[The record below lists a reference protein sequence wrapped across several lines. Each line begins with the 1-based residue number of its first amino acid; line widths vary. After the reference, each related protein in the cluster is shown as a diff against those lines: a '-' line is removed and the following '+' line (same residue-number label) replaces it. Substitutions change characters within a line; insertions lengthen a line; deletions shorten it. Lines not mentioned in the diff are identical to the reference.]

1 MRRFSAILL
10 TFLTVSSAM
19 ASGQSHRRSRM
30 SSVLDSI
37 AVEQSAADAARKAA
51 ARGGGLMHYIVEEG
65 DTVFIDN
72 IQPVWVFPKGFKIK
86 GTDWRRYYK
95 LVYNFNKVY
104 PYALLGRKL
113 IAEVDANIDS
123 QGMNRLQKDRYI
135 NSMQWELLRDFEGAI
150 RHMTISQGKLLV
162 RLVDR
167 EIGKS
172 SYEIVK
178 DYKNGLAAGF
188 WQGVARIFG
197 QDLKNHYD
205 PKGED
210 LMTEYLI
217 QKWESGE
224 FDDLY
229 FSVFMEMP
237 KRTYIPSKYE

>member
-1 MRRFSAILL
+1 MA
-10 TFLTVSSAM
+10 TFLMLASAM
-19 ASGQSHRRSRM
+19 ASGQGHKRARM
-30 SSVLDSI
+30 SAMMDSI
-37 AVEQSAADAARKAA
+37 AVEQKAADIARKAA
-51 ARGGGLMHYIVEEG
+51 ANGGGLMHYIVEQG
-65 DTVFIDN
+65 DTIYIDN
-72 IQPVWVFPKGFKIK
+72 IAPVWVFPKGVKIK

-113 IAEVDANIDS
+113 VAEVDANIETK
-123 QGMNRLQKDRYI
+123 GMNRLQKEKYI
-135 NSMQWELLRDFEGAI
+135 TGMQWQLLGDFEDAI

-172 SYEIVK
+172 SYDIVK
-178 DYKNGLAAGF
+178 DYKNGIAAGF
-188 WQGVARIFG
+188 WQGVAKIFG
-197 QDLKNHYD
+197 QNLKNHYD

-210 LMTEYLI
+210 LMTEYLV

-229 FSVFMEMP
+229 FSIFMEMP
-237 KRTYIPSKYE
+237 KHTFIPSKYE